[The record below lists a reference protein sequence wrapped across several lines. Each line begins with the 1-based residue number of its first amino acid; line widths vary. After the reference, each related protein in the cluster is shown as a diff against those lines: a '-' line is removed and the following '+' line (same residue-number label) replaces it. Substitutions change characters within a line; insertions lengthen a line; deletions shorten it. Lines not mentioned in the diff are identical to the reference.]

1 MDEILKMLDEKLEYI
16 SHEIVLD
23 TIYINAVSNLAGVE
37 CPKCKNVSFRVH
49 AYYEKTFQDP
59 PIQGK
64 KVKIIL
70 RNRKMLYM
78 KPEKIDGIS
87 IYDINSVFQL
97 YPVLPKLYELV
108 DSFKKLLFEKKF
120 KNLSK
125 WIKKAEKLDIDEIK
139 SFLNGISMDIDGVK
153 NAIKYKYSNGLAEG
167 KINKIKVIKRIMYG
181 RSSFA
186 YLRRKILELEK
197 FRYTN

>member
-1 MDEILKMLDEKLEYI
+1 MSFCMDEILKMLDEKLEYI

-125 WIKKAEKLDIDEIK
+125 WIKKAEKLAIDEIK
-139 SFLNGISMDIDGVK
+139 SF
-153 NAIKYKYSNGLAEG
+153 
-167 KINKIKVIKRIMYG
+167 
-181 RSSFA
+181 
-186 YLRRKILELEK
+186 
-197 FRYTN
+197 

>member
-108 DSFKKLLFEKKF
+108 DSFKKLLFEKKV